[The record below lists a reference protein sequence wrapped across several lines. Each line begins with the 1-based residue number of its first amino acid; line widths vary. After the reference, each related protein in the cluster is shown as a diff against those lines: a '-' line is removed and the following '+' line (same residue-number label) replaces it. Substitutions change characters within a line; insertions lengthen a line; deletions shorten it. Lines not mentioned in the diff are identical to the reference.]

1 PFWLKV
7 TRCCS
12 APGRRSAHG
21 APPAHQRHSLCGAM
35 PLRWSAPS
43 AAQARGDLG
52 VGSESADESRLVDG
66 PVLNGDPRPAGAPR
80 SLRRAWAAGAL
91 AGAVAL
97 ALLAAGGPRRRGG
110 AAAPPLPPAGTRRP
124 LQLQEVVD
132 LGDGNVVEVDLSD
145 GDIGEDDVDVEVQA
159 VRPTCPGGIDLPGEG
174 YVNLVNAMV
183 NTPGDAAQKVEVQDG
198 AVVAW
203 MSGRTYF
210 AESCSE
216 ESYEAVQYKALSLLG
231 RTIKWTV
238 DLNGAGCG
246 CNAAVYLTSLAQNT
260 KKSECSDYYCDAN
273 RVCGVPCAEVDLQ
286 EANMHS
292 WRSTLHTAEDGAGS
306 AAGYGGTGPHKKSW
320 GPADYGPDGNCVA
333 TTAPFDVE
341 VGFPVDAN
349 GVLKA
354 MQVILSQEGRPCK
367 ISATIDSYTFGGK
380 NGMAE
385 ISEALA
391 AGMTPIISYWS
402 NEGLG
407 WMDGSRSD
415 PAGGIEGD
423 CEMDTPRDCPEY
435 VKIYGFSVFDG
446 VSEPP
451 PTTTPLPPST
461 TPCSTTIPGQG
472 VAAGVGAG
480 VFQPAAAQVPA
491 PAPAS
496 SSPWLQ
502 VTQGGQTYFYN
513 PQTGVTAWTIPGM

>member
-1 PFWLKV
+1 
-7 TRCCS
+7 
-12 APGRRSAHG
+12 
-21 APPAHQRHSLCGAM
+21 M
-35 PLRWSAPS
+35 PLRWSAFS
-43 AAQARGDLG
+43 AAQARGDPG
-52 VGSESADESRLVDG
+52 AGSDSADESGLVDG
-66 PVLNGDPRPAGAPR
+66 PVLSGERHTGAPQ
-80 SLRRAWAAGAL
+80 SLRRVWASGAL
-91 AGAVAL
+91 AGGVAL
-97 ALLAAGGPRRRGG
+97 ALLAAAGASRRGG
-110 AAAPPLPPAGTRRP
+110 VAPPPLPAADTRRP
-124 LQLQEVVD
+124 LRLQEVAQLVD
-132 LGDGNVVEVDLSD
+132 LGGEVDVGP
-145 GDIGEDDVDVEVQA
+145 GDIGEDDVEVEVQA
-159 VRPTCPGGIDLPGEG
+159 VRPTCPGGIELAGEG

-183 NTPGDAAQKVEVQDG
+183 NTPGDEAQKVEVQDG

-210 AESCSE
+210 AETCSE
-216 ESYEAVQYKALSLLG
+216 ESYEAVEYKALSLLG

-273 RVCGVPCAEVDLQ
+273 RVCGVACAEVDLQ

-292 WRSTLHTAEDGAGS
+292 WRSTLHTAEDGEGAG
-306 AAGYGGTGPHKKSW
+306 AGYGGMGPHKKSW

-354 MQVILSQEGRPCK
+354 MQVILSQAGKPCK

-380 NGMAE
+380 NGIAE

-407 WMDGSRSD
+407 WMDGSRPD
-415 PAGGIEGD
+415 PAGGIEGV
-423 CEMDTPRDCPEY
+423 CEIDTPRDCPEY

-461 TPCSTTIPGQG
+461 TPCSTTMPVQG
-472 VAAGVGAG
+472 VAGAGAG

-491 PAPAS
+491 AAPAGGT
-496 SSPWLQ
+496 SPWVQ

-513 PQTGVTAWTIPGM
+513 PQTGVTAWTIPGR